1 MDNIESL
8 IKNFFGDGQEDLVGY
23 FDSLMEMEDEQFT
36 LVAPLLIQSLRQKLN
51 TTEDRIE
58 LVALLQASGARRE
71 ELDVALQDAYE
82 AIEKIELSAPKK
94 SFLVELLA
102 SLRTAISET
111 EGIAKRY
118 ISLPVERCHPDAKLP
133 VYAHVEDSGMDLFAT
148 EEFTINPGETVLV
161 PTGLKVS
168 LPPGYEIQIRPK
180 SGKSLKT
187 KLRVANTPGTI
198 DSSYRGE
205 IKVIV
210 ENVEPLIKELIVDE
224 KTGTITSILYGKS
237 YRIEKGE
244 KFCQAVISEV
254 PKANVIEVESII
266 KETDRG
272 DGGFGSTG
280 KR

>member
-8 IKNFFGDGQEDLVGY
+8 VKGFFGDGQEDLVGY

-71 ELDVALQDAYE
+71 ELDLALQDAYE

-133 VYAHVEDSGMDLFAT
+133 VYEIGRA
-148 EEFTINPGETVLV
+148 PGRE
-161 PTGLKVS
+161 
-168 LPPGYEIQIRPK
+168 
-180 SGKSLKT
+180 
-187 KLRVANTPGTI
+187 RV
-198 DSSYRGE
+198 
-205 IKVIV
+205 
-210 ENVEPLIKELIVDE
+210 
-224 KTGTITSILYGKS
+224 
-237 YRIEKGE
+237 
-244 KFCQAVISEV
+244 
-254 PKANVIEVESII
+254 
-266 KETDRG
+266 
-272 DGGFGSTG
+272 
-280 KR
+280 